1 MDFNLNFHPLDN
13 LIKDK
18 SSFWLEA
25 LVPFVDY
32 KYKKLLI
39 IYIKYKELNAIL
51 QCLEDISYVES
62 CGFNC
67 KAHSMDDVISGLTGF
82 MPKDFSDNIKQ
93 MKGMLDMMKVMNQMD
108 SGLPNMSSFMNQ
120 MDNGVPNMSAFMN
133 QTDNGVPN
141 MSASSNQQES
151 DYHNQSD
158 NYNQNNNNDDLFE
171 SIKSILDQEQ

>member
-39 IYIKYKELNAIL
+39 IYIKYKELKAIL
-51 QCLEDISYVES
+51 DCLEDIKYVES

-67 KAHSMDDVISGLTGF
+67 KAHSMDDVITGLAGF
-82 MPKDFSDNIKQ
+82 MPKDFSDNIVQ
-93 MKGMLDMMKVMNQMD
+93 MKSMLDMMQTMNQLDDFMPK
-108 SGLPNMSSFMNQ
+108 SGNQ
-120 MDNGVPNMSAFMN
+120 GAKNHNSVPR
-133 QTDNGVPN
+133 
-141 MSASSNQQES
+141 E
-151 DYHNQSD
+151 
-158 NYNQNNNNDDLFE
+158 NDDLFE
-171 SIKSILDQEQ
+171 NIKSILDQEC

>member
-120 MDNGVPNMSAFMN
+120 TDNGIPNMSSL
-133 QTDNGVPN
+133 T
-141 MSASSNQQES
+141 SQQES
-151 DYHNQSD
+151 DYHNQ
-158 NYNQNNNNDDLFE
+158 NHTYNQNNNNNDDLFE

>member
-108 SGLPNMSSFMNQ
+108 SGLPNMS
-120 MDNGVPNMSAFMN
+120 AFMN
-133 QTDNGVPN
+133 QTANGVPN